1 MADEVK
7 VELNYE
13 AIGELLKS
21 QEVADVCMKHASR
34 IQRSLGGGYDANVQ
48 IGKVRAVA
56 EVRAYSR
63 KAIKETIESNTLLK
77 AVTS

>member
-1 MADEVK
+1 MADVK

-13 AIGELLKS
+13 EIGELLRS
-21 QEVADVCMKHASR
+21 QEAADICMKHASR

-56 EVRAYSR
+56 EVRAYSK
-63 KAIKETIESNTLLK
+63 KAIRETVESNTLLK
-77 AVTS
+77 AVSS

>member
-1 MADEVK
+1 MADVK

-13 AIGELLKS
+13 AVGELLRS
-21 QEVADVCMKHASR
+21 QEAADVCMKHASR
-34 IQRSLGGGYDANVQ
+34 IQRSLGGGYESNVQ

-56 EVRAYSR
+56 EVRAYSK
-63 KAIKETIESNTLLK
+63 KAIKETLESNTLLK

>member
-1 MADEVK
+1 MADVK

-13 AIGELLKS
+13 AVGELLRS
-21 QEVADVCMKHASR
+21 QEAADICMKHASR
-34 IQRSLGGGYDANVQ
+34 IQRSLGGGYEANVQ

-56 EVRAYSR
+56 EVRAYSK
-63 KAIKETIESNTLLK
+63 KAIRETVEENVLLK